1 MNSKMRSLGLVA
13 VLLSSAM
20 SCFALAADAPPIGK
34 YYELTIDGTTY
45 KAAAS
50 KPFTMHIG
58 GSTINLA
65 IRDLPSEF
73 YAGDAA
79 FQYPSTFAYS
89 HQADKQVDIWMVQ
102 GHPAQATL
110 HRDLNIGFN
119 ATVFAATLRSNLGK
133 SATAAT
139 PLEWKTAKANF
150 KGLRQQGKDA
160 SGATIVQEIFDLGK
174 NKVFWLQDHPNAD
187 GTASGEFIEMKR
199 LLSDSFVL
207 KGN

>member
-1 MNSKMRSLGLVA
+1 MNSKMCLLGLAA
-13 VLLSSAM
+13 VMLSAAM
-20 SCFALAADAPPIGK
+20 SCIALAADAPSTGK

-45 KAAAS
+45 KAAAN

-73 YAGDAA
+73 YAGDAV
-79 FQYPSTFAYS
+79 FQYPSAFAYS
-89 HQADKQVDIWMVQ
+89 HQADKQVDVWRVQ

-110 HRDLNIGFN
+110 HRDLNLGFN
-119 ATVFAATLRSNLGK
+119 AAVLAATLRTSIGK

-160 SGATIVQEIFDLGK
+160 SGATVVQEIFDLGK

-187 GTASGEFIEMKR
+187 GMASAEFIEMKHVI
-199 LLSDSFVL
+199 SDSFVL

>member
-1 MNSKMRSLGLVA
+1 MNSKMCLLGLAA
-13 VLLSSAM
+13 VMLSAAM
-20 SCFALAADAPPIGK
+20 SCIALAADVPSTGK

-45 KAAAS
+45 KAAAN

-73 YAGDAA
+73 YAGDAV
-79 FQYPSTFAYS
+79 FQYPSAFAYS
-89 HQADKQVDIWMVQ
+89 HQADKQVDVWRVQ

-110 HRDLNIGFN
+110 HRDLNLGFN
-119 ATVFAATLRSNLGK
+119 AAVLAATLRTSIGK

-160 SGATIVQEIFDLGK
+160 SGATVVQEIFDLGK
-174 NKVFWLQDHPNAD
+174 NKVFWLRIIRMPMARHRPN
-187 GTASGEFIEMKR
+187 SSK
-199 LLSDSFVL
+199 
-207 KGN
+207 

>member
-1 MNSKMRSLGLVA
+1 MNSKMCLLGLAA
-13 VLLSSAM
+13 VMLSAAM
-20 SCFALAADAPPIGK
+20 SCIALAADAPSTGK

-45 KAAAS
+45 KAAAN

-73 YAGDAA
+73 YAGDAV
-79 FQYPSTFAYS
+79 FQYPSALAYS
-89 HQADKQVDIWMVQ
+89 HQADKQVDVWRVQ

-110 HRDLNIGFN
+110 HRDLNLGFN
-119 ATVFAATLRSNLGK
+119 AAVLAATLRTSIGK

-187 GTASGEFIEMKR
+187 GTASAEFIEMKHVI
-199 LLSDSFVL
+199 SDSFVL